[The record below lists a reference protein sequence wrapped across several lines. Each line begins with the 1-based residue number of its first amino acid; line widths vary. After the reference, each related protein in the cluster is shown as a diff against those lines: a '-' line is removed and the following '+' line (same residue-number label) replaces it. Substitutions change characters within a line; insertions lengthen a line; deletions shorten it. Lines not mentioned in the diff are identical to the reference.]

1 MEISESD
8 ASSAMTFGSD
18 AEMPEDPVE
27 EPIYLGRK
35 REKFYK
41 IIIERGEGID
51 KPGTIDEVV
60 FRFCDFSE
68 NLSEK
73 PFATLRL
80 GKGLLPDYLEKGIV
94 TMKKNEIADFHV
106 PENLNNG
113 EAIIV
118 KAELLS
124 FVNIHDLH
132 ANGMLIKKVLC
143 KSGEIDRI
151 NIKDEVRVNF
161 MIKQSDKVLYEENG
175 FEIVVGVSC
184 VSEGLEEILK
194 TMKKGEVSE
203 IEVDYDYFLKKFKF
217 DLSSSENPVV
227 RIEVLQ
233 VFKVTD
239 VYVNGGFYKK
249 ILQYGTSETPYPN
262 CLVEFEYKL
271 EYFEKV
277 LQGTMTAYLD
287 ECAIPSL

>member
-60 FRFCDFSE
+60 FRFCNFSE

-94 TMKKNEIADFHV
+94 TMKKKRN
-106 PENLNNG
+106 
-113 EAIIV
+113 
-118 KAELLS
+118 
-124 FVNIHDLH
+124 
-132 ANGMLIKKVLC
+132 
-143 KSGEIDRI
+143 R
-151 NIKDEVRVNF
+151 
-161 MIKQSDKVLYEENG
+161 
-175 FEIVVGVSC
+175 
-184 VSEGLEEILK
+184 
-194 TMKKGEVSE
+194 
-203 IEVDYDYFLKKFKF
+203 
-217 DLSSSENPVV
+217 
-227 RIEVLQ
+227 
-233 VFKVTD
+233 
-239 VYVNGGFYKK
+239 
-249 ILQYGTSETPYPN
+249 
-262 CLVEFEYKL
+262 
-271 EYFEKV
+271 
-277 LQGTMTAYLD
+277 
-287 ECAIPSL
+287 